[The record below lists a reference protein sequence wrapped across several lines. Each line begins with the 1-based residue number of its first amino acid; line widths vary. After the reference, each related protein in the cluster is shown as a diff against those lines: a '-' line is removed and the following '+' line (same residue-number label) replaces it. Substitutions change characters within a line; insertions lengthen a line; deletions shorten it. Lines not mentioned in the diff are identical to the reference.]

1 MPRTARRVS
10 SSGFYHVTARSV
22 GRQALFEDDADR
34 EAFLD
39 LLDRQLDK
47 YEMVLRAWCLMDNH
61 VHLLL
66 EDPEGHLSEA
76 MHGLMMRYA
85 QRFNGRSGHVGH
97 VFQDRF
103 GSEAVEGDSHLLET
117 VRYIHNNPENGGICP
132 RGQYPWS
139 SYHEYIGVPCRCDT
153 GLVLDMLGG
162 VEGFVE
168 FSEARGSPYMHL
180 RRKRVP
186 DEEARELAR
195 AVLGDVDPAHVKTL
209 PRTQRDHHLRN
220 LRSAGLSVRQVER
233 LTGIG
238 RWTITN
244 VTT

>member
-22 GRQALFEDDADR
+22 GRQALFEDDSDR

-39 LLDRQLDK
+39 MLDQQLAK
-47 YEMVLRAWCLMDNH
+47 HEMVLRAWCLMDNH

-66 EDPEGHLSEA
+66 EDAGGHLSEA
-76 MHGLMMRYA
+76 MHDLMARYA
-85 QRFNGRSGHVGH
+85 QRFNRKSGHVGH

-103 GSEAVEGDSHLLET
+103 GSEPVEGDAHLLET
-117 VRYIHNNPENGGICP
+117 VRYIHNNPEVGGICP
-132 RGQYPWS
+132 RAEYPWS
-139 SYHEYIGVPCRCDT
+139 SYGEYVGSPRRSDT
-153 GLVLDMLGG
+153 SLVLGMLDG

-168 FSEARGSPYMHL
+168 FSGARGSPYMHM

-186 DEEARELAR
+186 DAEARELALATLGGGEPAR
-195 AVLGDVDPAHVKTL
+195 IKALPKVERNRCLGD
-209 PRTQRDHHLRN
+209 
-220 LRSAGLSVRQVER
+220 LRSVGLSVRQIER

-244 VTT
+244 ATT